1 MNGRSF
7 HTIAMCAGVRA
18 GLGFAL
24 AAFLSMA
31 SASRAQQQL
40 PAADAAPATISSPE
54 IDALAAKLAAR
65 MVKNKMSSVVV
76 VGVPG
81 PQRSV
86 TELGV
91 SVRNALSDSL
101 ARQARGIKV
110 IDSDA
115 IRTFLRQSRIAE
127 DMMYSDA
134 LREWITEHMNADGFV
149 SAHLGTP
156 ADGHAHLSA
165 DLSFLQK
172 GTYVRDPRMGADL
185 VLTNSQAQSAG
196 LDFQPGLKIPAMKW
210 EAEGAAKPVCI
221 FCENPGYSAEAR
233 KLKIEGA
240 VTLLV
245 TVRTDGVTDDIFV
258 TKPAGYGL
266 DAQAV
271 NQVLSWKFKP
281 AMDAQGHAV
290 AMQIPIEITFKLR

>member
-7 HTIAMCAGVRA
+7 HATAKCVGMRA
-18 GLGFAL
+18 SLGFAL
-24 AAFLSMA
+24 AALFLMA

-40 PAADAAPATISSPE
+40 PAADAAPAAISSPE

-65 MVKNKMSSVVV
+65 IAKNKMKSVIV

-81 PQRSV
+81 PERSV

-101 ARQARGIKV
+101 ARQAHGIKV
-110 IDSDA
+110 IDSEA
-115 IRTFLRQSRIAE
+115 IREFLRQSRIAE

-134 LREWITEHMNADGFV
+134 LREWITEHLNADGFV
-149 SAHLGTP
+149 SAHLRTP
-156 ADGHAHLSA
+156 VDGHAHLSA
-165 DLSFLQK
+165 DLSVLQK
-172 GTYVRDPRMGADL
+172 GTYVRDPRVDADL
-185 VLTNSQAQSAG
+185 VLTDSQTQSAG
-196 LDFQPGLKIPAMKW
+196 RDFQPGLKIPAAKW
-210 EAEGAAKPVCI
+210 ETEGVAKPVCI
-221 FCENPGYSAEAR
+221 FCRNPEYSAEAR

-245 TVRTDGVTDDIFV
+245 TVRTDGITDDIFV
-258 TKPAGYGL
+258 TQPAGYGL

-271 NQVLSWKFKP
+271 NQILSWKFKP
-281 AMDAQGHAV
+281 AIDAQGHAV
-290 AMQIPIEITFKLR
+290 AMQIPVEVTFKLQ